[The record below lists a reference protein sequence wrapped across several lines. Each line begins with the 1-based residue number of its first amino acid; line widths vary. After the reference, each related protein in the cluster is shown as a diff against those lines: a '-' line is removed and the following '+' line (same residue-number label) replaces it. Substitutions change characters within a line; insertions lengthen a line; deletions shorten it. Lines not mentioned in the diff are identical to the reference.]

1 MFRIKI
7 CGVTSA
13 ADAATAAA
21 LGADAVGI
29 NFYGGSPRCV
39 APSEAAAIVRAV
51 RGKALAVG
59 VFVNEDPDVVLSLC
73 RDTGI
78 KAVQLSGD
86 EPAAVADR
94 IPPPRIRTIRIGDER
109 ESGIFKNYPCEAF
122 LLDGCA
128 PGAYGGTG
136 RALDWTAIGEMK
148 RSPEGGFL
156 ADILRGRTWILA
168 GGLSP
173 ANVGRAIRLAHPH
186 GVDVASGVEISPGRK
201 DAGMM
206 KRFIRNAR
214 KGFGIAEA

>member
-1 MFRIKI
+1 MIRIKI

-13 ADAATAAA
+13 ADAAAAAA

-39 APSEAAAIVRAV
+39 GLSEAAAIVRAV

-73 RDTGI
+73 REIGI
-78 KAVQLSGD
+78 AAVQLSGD

-94 IPPPRIRTIRIGDER
+94 IPPPRIRSIRVGNGR
-109 ESGIFKNYPCEAF
+109 EHESFTDYPCEAF
-122 LLDGCA
+122 LLDGSV

-136 RALDWTAIGEMK
+136 RTLDWKALGEMT
-148 RSPEGGFL
+148 RSPSGGSL
-156 ADILRGRTWILA
+156 ADIMRGRTWILA

-173 ANVGRAIRLAHPH
+173 ENVGWAIRLARPH
-186 GVDVASGVEISPGRK
+186 GVDVASGVESAPGRK
-201 DAGMM
+201 DLEMV

-214 KGFGIAEA
+214 KEFGIAEA